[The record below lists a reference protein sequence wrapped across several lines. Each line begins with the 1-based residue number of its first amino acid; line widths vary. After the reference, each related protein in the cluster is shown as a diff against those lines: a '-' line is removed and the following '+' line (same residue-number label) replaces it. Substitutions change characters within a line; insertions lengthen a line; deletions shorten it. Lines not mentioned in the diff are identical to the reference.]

1 MKVRTEPVDKKLD
14 IQYLVAVPMQMVLH
28 ISRRN
33 RTLVGRYLVELLTK
47 KFREGKGIPFT
58 IMNPLVNVPL

>member
-1 MKVRTEPVDKKLD
+1 MKVRSTEQVDKKLD

-47 KFREGKGIPFT
+47 K
-58 IMNPLVNVPL
+58 N

>member
-28 ISRRN
+28 ILRSN
-33 RTLVGRYLVELLTK
+33 SQQNFSFTLSGGIVDK
-47 KFREGKGIPFT
+47 KYF
-58 IMNPLVNVPL
+58 